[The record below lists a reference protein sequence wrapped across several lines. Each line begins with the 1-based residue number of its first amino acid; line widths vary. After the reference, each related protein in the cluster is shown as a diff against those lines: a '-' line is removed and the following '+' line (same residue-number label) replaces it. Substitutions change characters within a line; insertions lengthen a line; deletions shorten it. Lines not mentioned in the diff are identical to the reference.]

1 MPSTINLLSISDY
14 ETCYW
19 NNNMLNLK
27 LSNLDDF
34 CRIVAYA
41 IYQKCG
47 LQIR

>member
-1 MPSTINLLSISDY
+1 MPSTINLLSISD
-14 ETCYW
+14 CYW
-19 NNNMLNLK
+19 NYNMLNLK

>member
-1 MPSTINLLSISDY
+1 MASHKTQ
-14 ETCYW
+14 CYW
-19 NNNMLNLK
+19 NNDILNLK

-41 IYQKCG
+41 IYPKCG